1 MEKKFPLGQGAIQVG
16 SCKTILNLFSF
27 NSLGGGPA
35 PKTRL
40 VVRHRPMNSIEDG
53 EMKRR
58 LTLLE
63 PLAEEEEEE
72 EVSQGEGGEGQN
84 GEQVRQ

>member
-1 MEKKFPLGQGAIQVG
+1 MSK
-16 SCKTILNLFSF
+16 CWLFF
-27 NSLGGGPA
+27 FVYLGGGPA

-40 VVRHRPMNSIEDG
+40 VVRHRPMNSIEEG

-63 PLAEEEEEE
+63 PLGDEEEEDEM
-72 EVSQGEGGEGQN
+72 SQGEEAEGQN
-84 GEQVRQ
+84 GEQSQVSD